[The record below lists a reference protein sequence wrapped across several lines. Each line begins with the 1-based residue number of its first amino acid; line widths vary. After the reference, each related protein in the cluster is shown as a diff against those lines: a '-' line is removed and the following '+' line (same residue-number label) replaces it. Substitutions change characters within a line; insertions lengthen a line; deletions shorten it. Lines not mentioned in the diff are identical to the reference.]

1 MAGPLITTAEATGIR
16 AALALF
22 LVHQYDRTSR
32 TASGTEDAH
41 GNANQTSVTTTGVAC
56 KYVSEARVRVRN
68 DEGGVTIVRAPTLTV
83 AHDDPLDETDTVSN
97 VRASD
102 GTVLLAGPIQV
113 GPPVFSAGFGP
124 VIQKRFILRGGEA
137 TV

>member
-1 MAGPLITTAEATGIR
+1 MADPLISDAEAPSIR
-16 AALALF
+16 AAFELF
-22 LVHQYDRTSR
+22 LVHTATIQPYTSG
-32 TASGTEDAH
+32 AEDAH
-41 GNANQTSVTTTGVAC
+41 GDATQTAGTPRTGVPC

-97 VRASD
+97 ITASD

-113 GPPVFSAGFGP
+113 GPPVHAAGFGP
-124 VIQKRFILRGGEA
+124 VLSKRFLLRGGEV
-137 TV
+137 TT